1 MLFEKFEPKGI
12 VKNEGKKLNYINFL
26 YVFGIILVVWGH
38 SHPISSDWYGT
49 LYADLNALIY
59 TFHMPLFFFIGGY
72 LMVFSQSVD
81 RLGYKKWALGKICKF
96 MIPYIVLTALAFYP
110 KSLLGDTSDVVDLSF
125 SYFFESTFLRPRV
138 GVWGHFWFIATY
150 IILDLI
156 WGFWRSR
163 APKSANAYRWGLI
176 IGFIVSLC
184 LAIFPIRSDYFVL
197 FDISQVAIFYVIGI
211 LFALMKPLLWDK
223 AWKNL
228 IAIPPC
234 AIIAY
239 FLYPYGNFRIFDRP
253 VINFIV
259 GLCLVWIFWSLAKLF
274 SRFKL
279 PTVFQKLT
287 QYNFSIFLYSWP
299 AQSLTDVILRRMGV
313 NWLIIVPAMFVV
325 GFAVPLIIVFVY
337 KKMKFLNCSFFDYL
351 IGIHK

>member
-1 MLFEKFEPKGI
+1 MDRHRRWTH
-12 VKNEGKKLNYINFL
+12 
-26 YVFGIILVVWGH
+26 LV
-38 SHPISSDWYGT
+38 
-49 LYADLNALIY
+49 N
-59 TFHMPLFFFIGGY
+59 
-72 LMVFSQSVD
+72 Q
-81 RLGYKKWALGKICKF
+81 R
-96 MIPYIVLTALAFYP
+96 
-110 KSLLGDTSDVVDLSF
+110 F
-125 SYFFESTFLRPRV
+125 SYDIGRRV
-138 GVWGHFWFIATY
+138 DI
-150 IILDLI
+150 
-156 WGFWRSR
+156 R
-163 APKSANAYRWGLI
+163 A
-176 IGFIVSLC
+176 
-184 LAIFPIRSDYFVL
+184 VL

-325 GFAVPLIIVFVY
+325 GFAVPLIIVYVY
-337 KKMKFLNCSFFDYL
+337 KKMKFLHCSFFDYL